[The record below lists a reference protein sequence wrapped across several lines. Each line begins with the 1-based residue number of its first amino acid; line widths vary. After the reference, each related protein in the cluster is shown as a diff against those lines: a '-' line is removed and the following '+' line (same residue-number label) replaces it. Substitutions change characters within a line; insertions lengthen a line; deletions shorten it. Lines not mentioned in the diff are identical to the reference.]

1 MLKDVKKGKA
11 FTLQKVEVEAID
23 CDFLPF
29 VNVLKDRDEL
39 TVINMD
45 PIEHDIQGYETARER
60 GARILFNRPLPMNP
74 FHKVMG
80 MFGENAHTHLP
91 GKPMVEK
98 IHLRKNRNIFVMQ
111 CGFHPYMFSWGVVL
125 DNPYY
130 SITKEDGVFELSDIP
145 PGEYKVVVWHPG
157 MKAYLK
163 ETVKIEAGKTSTV
176 NFQYTSPKGRRSA
189 HEMHDNPRFGQE
201 LLEEGE
207 KIIPSSSKAS
217 SIMFR
222 SIVSSII
229 FLLLLLTNSTSL
241 VLAYEV
247 AEVHEGGTIKGTVT
261 LKGVVPVPKAYN
273 LITFPD
279 PEYCGRISDG
289 KGWRLLK
296 DFVVNGQN
304 QMQGVVMVVEGVI
317 AGKPFALS
325 IPKVESARLSVS
337 SLYHSC
343 SQ

>member
-1 MLKDVKKGKA
+1 MFAWVLVFMFAGMAMSTPAWSYTEISVGNGGSLKGKVTLLGDKPRPMAMNLVTIPDAVYCGRISTGTGWRIVEDFIIGPDGSLKDAVVMLKDIEKGKA

-29 VNVLKDRDEL
+29 VNVIKDRDEL

-80 MFGENAHTHLP
+80 LFGENAHTHLP

-157 MKAYLK
+157 MKTYLE
-163 ETVKIEAGKTSTV
+163 ETAKIEAGKTSTV

-207 KIIPSSSKAS
+207 KIIPSLRKQ
-217 SIMFR
+217 
-222 SIVSSII
+222 
-229 FLLLLLTNSTSL
+229 
-241 VLAYEV
+241 
-247 AEVHEGGTIKGTVT
+247 
-261 LKGVVPVPKAYN
+261 VP
-273 LITFPD
+273 
-279 PEYCGRISDG
+279 
-289 KGWRLLK
+289 
-296 DFVVNGQN
+296 
-304 QMQGVVMVVEGVI
+304 
-317 AGKPFALS
+317 
-325 IPKVESARLSVS
+325 
-337 SLYHSC
+337 
-343 SQ
+343 